1 MSEALNG
8 LSELIL
14 TLQGNG
20 DYEGVDQ
27 LMEEKGL
34 VPDELQADLNRLDAM
49 GISRDIIFEQGIG
62 VLFGG

>member
-1 MSEALNG
+1 MSEAVNG

-34 VPDELQADLNRLDAM
+34 VPDELQADLDRLDAM
-49 GISRDIIFEQGIG
+49 EISRDIIFEQGIG